1 MSILLFILGV
11 LIMVIAVGV
20 SIGLHEVGHL
30 LPAKAFGVRVPQ
42 YMIGFGK
49 TIWSF
54 RRGDTE
60 YGFKAIPLGGYI
72 SMIGM
77 YPPAKQ
83 KGLVGA
89 TDAPVLR
96 KSSTGMFQQMAD
108 EARHM
113 AAEQLQEGDDN
124 RLFYKLPVIKR
135 IIIMLGGPI
144 MNLLIGIVM
153 IGIVTVGFGLPTQTS
168 TVADVYK
175 CVVPLG
181 QEANRDSSVNDG
193 CLPSDVAGPAY
204 AAGLRP
210 GDVITSFDGAP
221 VGETDWAALTA
232 SIRSHAG
239 ESVALGYERDG
250 VAHSTTITPYK
261 TERPMVNEQGQLI
274 TDSSGATK
282 TQEVGFIGMG
292 SKVSNVSQP
301 VSAVLPA
308 VGQQLT
314 GVAKVVIDL
323 PARVAAVGRAA
334 FTDAPRDPNGPISV
348 VGVGRIAGEI
358 SAMEQ
363 IGVVD
368 KAASLVSLVGGLN
381 IALFVFNLIPL
392 LPLDGG
398 HIIGALYESIRRF
411 FSKLLRR
418 PDPGPVDIAKML
430 PLTYVVFV
438 GMLVMGAVL
447 VYADIVKPVSIFG

>member
-30 LPAKAFGVRVPQ
+30 VPAKAFGVRVPQ

-49 TIWSF
+49 TLWSF
-54 RRGDTE
+54 KRGDTE

-77 YPPAKQ
+77 YPPAKN
-83 KGLVGA
+83 KGAVGA

-113 AAEQLQEGDDN
+113 AAEQLQDGDDN
-124 RLFYKLPVIKR
+124 RLFYKLPVHKR

-239 ESVALGYERDG
+239 ESVALDYEREG

-261 TERPMVNEQGQLI
+261 TERPMVNEAGQLI

-282 TQEVGFIGMG
+282 TQDVGFIGMG
-292 SKVSNVSQP
+292 SKVSNISQP

-323 PARVAAVGRAA
+323 PARVAAVGKAA

-398 HIIGALYESIRRF
+398 HIIGALYESIRRLF
-411 FSKLLRR
+411 AKIFHRA
-418 PDPGPVDIAKML
+418 DPGPVDIAKML
-430 PLTYVVFV
+430 PLTYVVFA

-447 VYADIVKPVSIFG
+447 VYADIVKPVTLSN